1 MSERAKGALILSCL
15 YCLKGQLCPIAS
27 SQQVVSPNRKPHLMA
42 AYATVVGADVC
53 IGLIRYSLG
62 RATFISSSHRHP
74 RPLDCS
80 GWLGLEPH
88 LRQTMHW
95 LANSIKVVW
104 FKLYFLVVCC
114 LLAAARALHLVM
126 DGPAGYAATK
136 SRGCEGAEL
145 LSKSC
150 GMLKGMGASLVL

>member
-1 MSERAKGALILSCL
+1 
-15 YCLKGQLCPIAS
+15 
-27 SQQVVSPNRKPHLMA
+27 MA

-53 IGLIRYSLG
+53 IGLIWYSLG
-62 RATFISSSHRHP
+62 RATFISSPHRHP

-136 SRGCEGAEL
+136 SRGLRGCRVAQQILWNVEGHG
-145 LSKSC
+145 C
-150 GMLKGMGASLVL
+150 FASSVKN